1 MLEKMKVLEVKD
13 IDLALGIIF
22 SEKLQ
27 SYRYC
32 LQCNIYIYLQ
42 CSKAREIP
50 HIILRQYRF
59 CTVSNISKIGY
70 GF

>member
-32 LQCNIYIYLQ
+32 LQCNIYLQ